1 MKLRMQVID
10 GVRDELAQSVR
21 NDLPWHKE
29 DEIRWVQWR
38 VRERKAIEAG
48 KATRITGKFKLTDY
62 QAWLL
67 HQKDGFSELSPGE
80 IAELFP
86 AEPAMIQSDDLPLSF
101 QRIGDLLFPE
111 VDDSDNRK
119 KRTADAFNR
128 VESEFRR
135 GSLKRRLE

>member
-1 MKLRMQVID
+1 
-10 GVRDELAQSVR
+10 
-21 NDLPWHKE
+21 
-29 DEIRWVQWR
+29 
-38 VRERKAIEAG
+38 
-48 KATRITGKFKLTDY
+48 
-62 QAWLL
+62 
-67 HQKDGFSELSPGE
+67 
-80 IAELFP
+80 
-86 AEPAMIQSDDLPLSF
+86 MIQSDDLPLSF